1 VTLTRKKE
9 AGDAPPAL
17 LTGLSKG
24 ISDWKNWRSLV
35 AAENAEVFELL
46 HDITLFPQN
55 NRLKFYTWGDEE
67 CCLPKGATRATLCDG
82 PSVNKGEDGRL
93 RLAVGDVLIFE
104 ELQGASSEADPKHR
118 QAVRLTRVVSG
129 KDDLTGQTI
138 VDIEWGPEDALPF
151 SLCLSS
157 IKDGELQEMSCAW
170 GNVALVDHGCTY
182 SDEELVPPRVPS
194 DGRYL
199 PRLGRR
205 KITFKADYNHDEAK
219 KMPASSAI
227 IQDPHEALPEMYLIE
242 GEKGDIWRARRD
254 LLNSDRFAP
263 EFVVEMENDGSAQI
277 RFGDDVNGR
286 RPTPGASLKAFYR
299 VGCSSSGNVGAGT
312 IRHLILPGDMTQE
325 IRARNPMP
333 AVGGSD
339 PEPTYQVSLYAPW
352 AFRKQERAVTEEDY
366 AEVAMRHPEVQRAV
380 ATLRWTGSWH
390 TVYIAVDRK
399 GGREVDNK
407 FVGDLKDFLERYRLA
422 GQDIEIEGPKF
433 VSLDIL
439 IKVCVKPGYQR
450 ISIKQ
455 TLLEEFSNA
464 NLAEGRLGFFH
475 PDNFSFGQPVYL
487 SRIIA
492 EAMRVPGV
500 LWVQTERFQR
510 WGGPS
515 RGEIDDGLI
524 RIERLEIAR
533 LDNDPSYP
541 ENGKIDFVMTGGM

>member
-1 VTLTRKKE
+1 
-9 AGDAPPAL
+9 
-17 LTGLSKG
+17 
-24 ISDWKNWRSLV
+24 
-35 AAENAEVFELL
+35 
-46 HDITLFPQN
+46 
-55 NRLKFYTWGDEE
+55 
-67 CCLPKGATRATLCDG
+67 
-82 PSVNKGEDGRL
+82 
-93 RLAVGDVLIFE
+93 
-104 ELQGASSEADPKHR
+104 
-118 QAVRLTRVVSG
+118 
-129 KDDLTGQTI
+129 
-138 VDIEWGPEDALPF
+138 
-151 SLCLSS
+151 
-157 IKDGELQEMSCAW
+157 
-170 GNVALVDHGCTY
+170 
-182 SDEELVPPRVPS
+182 
-194 DGRYL
+194 
-199 PRLGRR
+199 
-205 KITFKADYNHDEAK
+205 
-219 KMPASSAI
+219 
-227 IQDPHEALPEMYLIE
+227 
-242 GEKGDIWRARRD
+242 
-254 LLNSDRFAP
+254 
-263 EFVVEMENDGSAQI
+263 
-277 RFGDDVNGR
+277 
-286 RPTPGASLKAFYR
+286 
-299 VGCSSSGNVGAGT
+299 
-312 IRHLILPGDMTQE
+312 
-325 IRARNPMP
+325 
-333 AVGGSD
+333 
-339 PEPTYQVSLYAPW
+339 
-352 AFRKQERAVTEEDY
+352 VTEEDY

-422 GQDIEIEGPKF
+422 GQDIEIEGPQF
-433 VSLDIL
+433 VPLDIL